1 MEKQKEKGEANLDT
15 VIDFNPVE
23 NKMKG
28 DIETLKVKINNF
40 NFKIQSDL
48 QKIKAGRL
56 SPDSFS
62 RFFIVAYGQKT
73 PITELG

>member
-40 NFKIQSDL
+40 NFKI
-48 QKIKAGRL
+48 
-56 SPDSFS
+56 
-62 RFFIVAYGQKT
+62 
-73 PITELG
+73 